1 MAPFDYGLRPSLRT
15 NGLFARCRAMTPSA
29 RLQAAAEILD
39 EVIAAT
45 RDEGPPA
52 DSIVSRY
59 FKTRRYAGSKDR
71 RAVRELV
78 FRAIRRSAERPASGR
93 SAILGLVDD
102 DPSLEELLGQPRG
115 PEPRAP
121 GEPAA
126 ESGLV
131 PAWLAPELDPLVG
144 REEWP
149 ALLERAP
156 LDLRINAACTSR
168 EAMLDAFPD
177 ARPTPFSPWGLRL
190 PSDAR
195 VDDRP
200 EFAQGLVE
208 VQDEGSQ
215 LIALAC
221 GLGDSETAIDLCAGA
236 GGKSLALAAAAPGAQ
251 ILATDSNRMRLSR
264 LAPRAE
270 RSGAAIETR
279 LLDPPNEIVALEDW
293 IGRADLVLVD
303 APCSGSGTW
312 RRNPEGRWRLDPA
325 RLDRLTALQQHLL
338 DLAARLVRPG
348 GRIVYATCSLLSREG
363 AGAIDAFLEGR
374 SSWMKEE
381 LSMGAGRASGSGRLV
396 TPGRDGTDGFFI
408 ARLGPPC

>member
-1 MAPFDYGLRPSLRT
+1 
-15 NGLFARCRAMTPSA
+15 MTPAA
-29 RLQAAAEILD
+29 RLQAASEILD
-39 EVIAAT
+39 AVIVAT
-45 RDEGPPA
+45 REDGPPA

-93 SAILGLVDD
+93 SAMLGLAED

-115 PEPRAP
+115 PEPRAA
-121 GEPAA
+121 GEQGA
-126 ESGLV
+126 EAGLI
-131 PAWLAPELDPLVG
+131 PAWLQPELDPLVI
-144 REEWP
+144 RDEWP

-156 LDLRINAACTSR
+156 LDLRVNAARTSR
-168 EAMLDAFPD
+168 EAILEAFPK
-177 ARPTPFSPWGLRL
+177 AQPTPLSPWGLRL

-200 EFAQGLVE
+200 EFAQGLIE

-221 GLGDSETAIDLCAGA
+221 GLKDGETAIDLCAGA

-251 ILATDSNRMRLSR
+251 ILATDSNRLRLSR
-264 LAPRAE
+264 LTPRAE

-279 LLDPPNEIVALEDW
+279 LLSPPNELVALEDW
-293 IGRADLVLVD
+293 VDRADLVLVD

-312 RRNPEGRWRLDPA
+312 RRNPEGRWRLDRE
-325 RLDRLTALQQHLL
+325 RLDRLATVQQRLL

-348 GRIVYATCSLLSREG
+348 GRIVYATCSSLSREG
-363 AGAIDAFLEGR
+363 AGAIGAFLEGR
-374 SSWMKEE
+374 SSWMKED
-381 LSMGAGRASGSGRLV
+381 LPMVAGRTTGAGRLL
-396 TPGRDGTDGFFI
+396 TPGHDGTDGFFI
-408 ARLGPPC
+408 ARLGRPC